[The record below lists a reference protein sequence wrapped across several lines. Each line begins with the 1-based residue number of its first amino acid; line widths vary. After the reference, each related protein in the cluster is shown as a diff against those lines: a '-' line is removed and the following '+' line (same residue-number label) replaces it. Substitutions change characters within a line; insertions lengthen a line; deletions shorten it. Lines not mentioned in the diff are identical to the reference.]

1 MGGRKGEIEG
11 SGFRLRLTAQTPRAM
26 AAAAAHGSASVR
38 RLSTSQAAHRPA
50 ARHRRWLRGHGCG
63 YARLCH
69 VADELSAGG
78 RRRPAAAGSFCCPA
92 DAAAPPHALVWPY
105 LSFAVDAELR
115 RMLSQTL
122 RRVAR
127 PSSRIVVDDI
137 INVNQSAALHR
148 MESQRAIRILE
159 AYSFQKN
166 SKHNPCPLNPK
177 RRILPCDTRGF
188 AVVEYAVRRAT

>member
-1 MGGRKGEIEG
+1 MLPSRVRAVAANSAFCDLLLVDGGHSNATK
-11 SGFRLRLTAQTPRAM
+11 RLNLQM
-26 AAAAAHGSASVR
+26 
-38 RLSTSQAAHRPA
+38 
-50 ARHRRWLRGHGCG
+50 
-63 YARLCH
+63 
-69 VADELSAGG
+69 
-78 RRRPAAAGSFCCPA
+78 
-92 DAAAPPHALVWPY
+92 
-105 LSFAVDAELR
+105 
-115 RMLSQTL
+115 L